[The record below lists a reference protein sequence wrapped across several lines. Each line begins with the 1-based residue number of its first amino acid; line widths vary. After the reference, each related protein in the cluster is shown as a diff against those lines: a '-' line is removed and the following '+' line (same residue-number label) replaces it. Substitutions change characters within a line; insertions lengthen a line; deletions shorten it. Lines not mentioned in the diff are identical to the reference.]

1 LVDNDDDSSVAS
13 ASGMAVLLA
22 AWDDRLRILLLRGG
36 MFAER
41 QKGGARL
48 GEGGAGGGTCSME
61 VGGLL
66 WPWGWK

>member
-1 LVDNDDDSSVAS
+1 
-13 ASGMAVLLA
+13 MAVLLA

>member
-1 LVDNDDDSSVAS
+1 MQWQRAILVL
-13 ASGMAVLLA
+13 GG
-22 AWDDRLRILLLRGG
+22 GG

-41 QKGGARL
+41 QKGGAQL